1 MNRKHTP
8 AIRTFRNTLKQLCTY
23 TILTASITACTS
35 RAYKV
40 ADDDRFLIQ
49 GTQMENVGESGVT
62 NVLELKDFKSINCYS
77 TGNIEFIQSPDY
89 SVRLSGPESFV
100 RNTACYVKNGVLH
113 IHNKRNVKVEGAG
126 AGHLIIKI
134 SAPSLR
140 HVKLSGTSRFFS
152 EKLDLSAFDL
162 TVSGVAR
169 FRCHDI
175 KCTDLTVIGEEA
187 SRMRIGAIDAEDA
200 SFTISGASRCGIG
213 INARKLDIK
222 ASDAT
227 RSHFSAQTKTL
238 TADNSG
244 AASMNLQ
251 FKGEKARIN
260 GSGASR
266 TEMDIDCSDLLVQN
280 SGTASIDIAGRALK
294 QDIKST
300 GKAVINTEKL
310 RFE

>member
-1 MNRKHTP
+1 MNRKRTP
-8 AIRTFRNTLKQLCTY
+8 AIRTLQKTLKQLCTC
-23 TILTASITACTS
+23 TILAVSAAACTS

-49 GTQMENVGESGVT
+49 GTQMENVGENGVT

-169 FRCHDI
+169 FRCRDI
-175 KCTDLTVIGEEA
+175 KCSDITAICEEA
-187 SRMRIGAIDAEDA
+187 GRMHIGALDAQDA
-200 SFTISGASRCGIG
+200 SFTVSGASRCGID
-213 INARKLDIK
+213 INARRINITTRGTAKTDI
-222 ASDAT
+222 
-227 RSHFSAQTKTL
+227 SAHTKTL

-244 AASMNLQ
+244 AASMKMQ

-266 TEMDIDCSDLLVQN
+266 TEMDIDCSELIVQN
-280 SGTASIDIAGRALK
+280 SGTASMDIAGRALK

>member
-23 TILTASITACTS
+23 TILAASITACTS

-62 NVLELKDFKSINCYS
+62 NVLELKDFKSIN
-77 TGNIEFIQSPDY
+77 

-162 TVSGVAR
+162 TVSGVSR

-187 SRMRIGAIDAEDA
+187 SRMRIGAINAEDA

-266 TEMDIDCSDLLVQN
+266 TEMDID
-280 SGTASIDIAGRALK
+280 
-294 QDIKST
+294 
-300 GKAVINTEKL
+300 
-310 RFE
+310 